1 MDLVQK
7 LEDEVSDN
15 SVNLISQQTGESEV
29 KTRAGIFAAIPA
41 VLAGIMKSGA
51 AGDSGFLSSLMPG
64 RQPAGADITAGNYA
78 DSNSLLEHGGSM
90 LETLFGEDLDSVA
103 NAVSDS
109 TGVSHQKSETLLA
122 MAVPVIMGTITR
134 MMSSK
139 GWSFSDL
146 IRKLFENKSAIASAL
161 PGNLSSTLGLAFL
174 HPPEVP
180 HVTHTH
186 LPPPGSHAHPE
197 IPSVRAN
204 VTAGEPERPEQTGS
218 GSGFL
223 KWLFLLILLAMV
235 AWWLLGRQERKES
248 SDTVTVG
255 DSVNTDADTS
265 AMNDTADRAAGSLN
279 EAGDWIYDLGP
290 TIGKKLPDGTVINI
304 GENSVENRLI
314 SFIEDDSR
322 EVDRTTW
329 FSFDRLYF
337 ETGKSSLKPE
347 SKGQLENI
355 VAIMKAYPQV
365 KIKLGGYTDSTGDA
379 AANKRLSTDRAV
391 NAMKELATL
400 GVPADRME
408 AEGYGTE
415 HPVAPNDTPEGRAQN
430 RRIDVRVTTK

>member
-1 MDLVQK
+1 MDLVKK

-15 SVNLISQQTGESEV
+15 SVNLISQQTGESEE

-51 AGDSGFLSSLMPG
+51 AGDSGLLSSLIPG
-64 RQPAGADITAGNYA
+64 RLTGDADITAGNYP
-78 DSNSLLEHGGSM
+78 DSDSLLEHGGSM
-90 LETLFGEDLDSVA
+90 MGTLFGEDLDSVA

-109 TGVSHQKSETLLA
+109 SGISHQKSETLLA

-134 MMSSK
+134 MMSSS

-161 PGNLSSTLGLAFL
+161 PGNLSSTFGLAFL
-174 HPPEVP
+174 HPPETP

-197 IPSVRAN
+197 IPPVRN
-204 VTAGEPERPEQTGS
+204 HVTPAKELDRPEPAGS

-223 KWLFLLILLAMV
+223 KWLFLLILLALV
-235 AWWLLGRQERKES
+235 AWWLLGRQESRES
-248 SDTVTVG
+248 LDKVGIG
-255 DSVNTDADTS
+255 DSVNTSDTS
-265 AMNDTADRAAGSLN
+265 LMDDTAAGSLN
-279 EAGDWIYDLGP
+279 AAGDWIYDLGP
-290 TIGKKLPDGTVINI
+290 TIDKKLPDGTVINI

-322 EVDRTTW
+322 QVDKTTW

-347 SKGQLENI
+347 SKQQLENI

-365 KIKLGGYTDSTGDA
+365 KIKLGGYTDSTGDP

-391 NAMKELATL
+391 NAMKELNTL

-430 RRIDVRVTTK
+430 RRIDVRVTAK